1 MKRAFLFLVLFWITI
16 TSTCTAQDKTKT
28 TLFAPITF
36 TYNTIYKSTGILF
49 TQPTVKP
56 LPNYSFNYIL
66 PKGAIFCRMEDALHS
81 HFNIWI
87 KFRMGDDDRY
97 SN

>member
-1 MKRAFLFLVLFWITI
+1 MKRAFILVILFWFAAIT
-16 TSTCTAQDKTKT
+16 CMAQDKTTT

-36 TYNTIYKSTGILF
+36 TYHTSLKSTGILF
-49 TQPTVKP
+49 TQPTLVKP
-56 LPNYSFNYIL
+56 LANYSFNYTL

>member
-1 MKRAFLFLVLFWITI
+1 MKRVFIAMVLFWSVTEA
-16 TSTCTAQDKTKT
+16 TCMAQDKTET
-28 TLFAPITF
+28 NLLVPITF
-36 TYNTIYKSTGILF
+36 TFHNNYKSTGILF
-49 TQPTVKP
+49 TQPTAKP
-56 LPNYSFNYIL
+56 IANYSFNYIL

-87 KFRMGDDDRY
+87 KFRMGDDDKY